1 MSASLSVN
9 SKRDSAG
16 DRDYSVRAIHSVVP
30 LAGSPPNALLLLDDD
45 LLNYLICIIR
55 NTPSVPPQRTAE
67 EWDNLLTLLR
77 PHGIY
82 PLLAF
87 HLKGWDEEYRPPEKV
102 MEYLSQAL
110 ISGCVRNL
118 RNGIQVQKITNALE
132 EAGIPGIVLKGH
144 ALARTV
150 YKDPAIRHSSDI
162 DILVK
167 PEDIP
172 RCEPVFEVLGYS
184 CPEKSFKTSRYST
197 NHQIFYPQKKGL
209 VVELHWTTDH
219 IYNLFSPGWLDYAF
233 ENRIKISSDDLTC
246 YTLDPVSHLTF
257 LAFHHVFHH
266 YFMRLDWICDIA
278 GLMKSLSY
286 PDEWEKLRST
296 CVSNHIRIPLEIAL
310 TAGSFWSG
318 YEIPGEFSD
327 FSGWEPA
334 SPHEE
339 KLWRYDSTRKS
350 SLSSGL
356 LLEVQGMPTAR
367 EKVRC
372 YYRFIFPHQEIL
384 RKYRKSESR
393 TDIPMAHLRRWL
405 TLKNYK
411 F

>member
-1 MSASLSVN
+1 MPASLPVN
-9 SKRDSAG
+9 SKRGSAVE
-16 DRDYSVRAIHSVVP
+16 RDYSVRKIHSFVP
-30 LAGSPPNALLLLDDD
+30 LAGSPPNALLSLDDD
-45 LLNYLICIIR
+45 LLNYLISIIR
-55 NTPSVPPQRTAE
+55 NTPSIPPERTAE
-67 EWDNLLTLLR
+67 EWDDLLTLLR

-82 PLLAF
+82 PLLAV

-118 RNGIQVQKITNALE
+118 RNGIQVQEITNALE
-132 EAGIPGIVLKGH
+132 EAGIATIVLKGH

-167 PEDIP
+167 PEDIQ
-172 RCEPVFEVLGYS
+172 RCEPVFEKLGYL
-184 CPEKSFKTSRYST
+184 CPVKNFQTSRYFT
-197 NHQIFYPQKKGL
+197 HHQLFYPQKKGL
-209 VVELHWTTDH
+209 VVELHWTADH
-219 IYNLFSPGWLDYAF
+219 NYNMFSTGWLDYAF
-233 ENRIKISSDDLTC
+233 ENRVKISSDDLNC
-246 YTLDPVSHLTF
+246 YTFDPVSHLIF
-257 LAFHHVFHH
+257 LTFHHIFQHQSL
-266 YFMRLDWICDIA
+266 RLDWICDIA
-278 GLMKSLSY
+278 GLMKSLTY

-334 SPHEE
+334 SSLE
-339 KLWRYDSTRKS
+339 KDLWSYATTRKS
-350 SLSSGL
+350 SVNSGIRL
-356 LLEVQGMPTAR
+356 TVQGMPNTW
-367 EKVRC
+367 EKMRY
-372 YYRFIFPHQEIL
+372 YYRFILPRQEGL
-384 RKYRKSESR
+384 KKYRKSESGI
-393 TDIPMAHLRRWL
+393 DIPMAHLRRWL
-405 TLKNYK
+405 RMKNYK